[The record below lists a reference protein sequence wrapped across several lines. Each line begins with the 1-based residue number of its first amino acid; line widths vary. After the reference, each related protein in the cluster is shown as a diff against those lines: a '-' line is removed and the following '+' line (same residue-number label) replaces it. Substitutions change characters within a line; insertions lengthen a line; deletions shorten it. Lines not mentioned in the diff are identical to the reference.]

1 MLKKITLLLAS
12 VSMTFGGLCCNT
24 DTGVLSKYA
33 CRVEIVAVQ
42 WTLSCLFFIMEYYLY
57 NIIGDSTD
65 IVLQNTLVIIQRNA
79 QKLF

>member
-1 MLKKITLLLAS
+1 
-12 VSMTFGGLCCNT
+12 
-24 DTGVLSKYA
+24 
-33 CRVEIVAVQ
+33 
-42 WTLSCLFFIMEYYLY
+42 MEYYLY